1 MWLTS
6 ETVVWMRPSPLRC
19 KATLHWCVF
28 VLKLKQSSS
37 YWHFRC
43 VSQLSTISDKWQS
56 DRLEVIHFQWKV
68 VRELRGVPIIC
79 RCPFTT
85 ESVRYVTIHAHCS
98 IMLHKTINKIYI
110 SRLLKT
116 HFKPP
121 SSVCN
126 NFRLPSNV
134 FWPCNVAEICYYL
147 SQNSD
152 HGRENIGRQRW
163 KLLML
168 ISKSVEN

>member
-19 KATLHWCVF
+19 KATFTLVRFCF
-28 VLKLKQSSS
+28 KIK
-37 YWHFRC
+37 
-43 VSQLSTISDKWQS
+43 TILIILAFPLRFPAFHYLRQMTKWQTGS
-56 DRLEVIHFQWKV
+56 HSFPMESSAGAA
-68 VRELRGVPIIC
+68 GVPIIC